1 MNWFILLFG
10 VLCIAYIFTGGKIE
24 KTPELL
30 LEPAKLKSGASRIVS
45 NKLIVGIIIG
55 ISLFWL
61 YQRSGHNIEGR
72 RDRGKRNY
80 ISNAQRQREKRAQIA
95 EKRLQEKVKK
105 FMEEY
110 STDEE
115 NARRLIEAADWDY
128 QQAGV
133 LLENEE
139 AEAAAEAAAVT
150 EEEHEKIINQFINDL
165 TPKKKWDFPGNV
177 IQEDGKWAPLRGRCS
192 TCDDDSCFDIPDRET
207 ARRSLIA
214 HSWNLEEAK
223 YRYAE
228 DKRTEYKNEDRDKY
242 MNDCTGADFWPHL
255 GCPGIEPCP
264 GCGPNPCKQRVPVGS
279 WRGGGWG

>member
-110 STDEE
+110 ST
-115 NARRLIEAADWDY
+115 
-128 QQAGV
+128 
-133 LLENEE
+133 
-139 AEAAAEAAAVT
+139 
-150 EEEHEKIINQFINDL
+150 
-165 TPKKKWDFPGNV
+165 
-177 IQEDGKWAPLRGRCS
+177 
-192 TCDDDSCFDIPDRET
+192 
-207 ARRSLIA
+207 
-214 HSWNLEEAK
+214 
-223 YRYAE
+223 
-228 DKRTEYKNEDRDKY
+228 
-242 MNDCTGADFWPHL
+242 
-255 GCPGIEPCP
+255 
-264 GCGPNPCKQRVPVGS
+264 
-279 WRGGGWG
+279 